1 MNLIVSDY
9 ESKNFNQ
16 CFAVRLLSWELFI
29 GDISEPNH
37 YYQLF
42 RDCLNGEVNSYP
54 WCSRQESN
62 LRWRLAFMNIAVRVP
77 KAHTFYSRC
86 LTT

>member
-62 LRWRLAFMNIAVRVP
+62 LRWRLAFLNIAVRVP